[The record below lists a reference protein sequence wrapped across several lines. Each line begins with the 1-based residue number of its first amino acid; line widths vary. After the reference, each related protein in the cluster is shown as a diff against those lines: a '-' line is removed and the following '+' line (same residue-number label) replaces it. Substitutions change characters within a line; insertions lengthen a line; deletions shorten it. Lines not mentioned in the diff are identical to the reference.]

1 MPRAG
6 ALVRFRSLLWDAA
19 GMCPDAVANPE
30 PRRVASE
37 GLALLAAL
45 TLALASGC
53 GGGGTVAPAGAPR
66 EVVTRAVTPLGAAN
80 GALTPEGVVGFLG
93 LPYAEPPV
101 GALRFAPPVA
111 VSTWGGERDASEF
124 GPACPQPPEEFGY
137 VYTRQDEDC
146 LRLNVW
152 TPSADGARRPVMVWV
167 HGGAFAY
174 EGTEDPFY
182 SGARLAARGQLV
194 VVSIEYRLGALGFTQ
209 LEGVEGSGNAA
220 ILDERL
226 ALEWVR
232 DHIASFGGDPGDVTL
247 FGQSAGG
254 MAVAALLGMPGASE
268 LVDKAIVQANVA
280 SLVRPWEAARAVT
293 GDLVAALGLGDESQL
308 RDVPVAELLAA
319 QSALG
324 DGSFGPTFD
333 GVVYPVAP
341 MRAVELGSA
350 AHVPVLTGTTRD
362 EARGWL
368 PRIPFL
374 QSPLFVPAIPIA
386 LLELLTDALAEG
398 VSAAD
403 AVATYQRAN
412 PGLAPNLVSM
422 AIGTDALFRLPILHL
437 AESQLAF
444 EPGRVF
450 VYRFDWAPPSP
461 DHPGIDM
468 GARHAAEVG
477 FVLDTTDGWPGC
489 YGPGGEA
496 APRALVEQVMDAW
509 IAFARTGDPSVRGGL
524 AWPPYDTARRP
535 TMVFDADGATA
546 TTTVVSD
553 PGGDTRALWIPSRL
567 ALGRNG

>member
-1 MPRAG
+1 M
-6 ALVRFRSLLWDAA
+6 
-19 GMCPDAVANPE
+19 
-30 PRRVASE
+30 
-37 GLALLAAL
+37 L
-45 TLALASGC
+45 TLVAACASGAS
-53 GGGGTVAPAGAPR
+53 APGIPGAPN
-66 EVVTRAVTPLGAAN
+66 TTAVTSLGTAQ
-80 GALTPEGVVGFLG
+80 GFVTTEGVAAFLG

-101 GALRFAPPVA
+101 GARRFAPPLA
-111 VSTWGGERDASEF
+111 VQSWPARVDATSF

-146 LRLNVW
+146 LHLNVW
-152 TPSADGARRPVMVWV
+152 TPSADDGHRPVMVWV

-226 ALEWVR
+226 ALTWVR
-232 DHIASFGGDPGDVTL
+232 DHIASFGGDPGNVTL

-254 MAVAALLGMPGASE
+254 MAVAALLGLPGGSE
-268 LVDKAIVQANVA
+268 LIHKAIVQANVA
-280 SLVRPWEAARAVT
+280 SLIRPWQAARAVT
-293 GDLVAALGLGDESQL
+293 GELAAALGLDDERQL
-308 RDVPVAELLAA
+308 RDAPVADLLAA
-319 QSALG
+319 QAALG

-333 GVVYPVAP
+333 GVVFPVAP

-368 PRIPFL
+368 PRISFL

-386 LLELLTDALAEG
+386 LLELLTNALAEG

-403 AVATYQRAN
+403 AVDAYQRSN
-412 PGLAPNLVSM
+412 PGLPPNLISM

-444 EPGRVF
+444 EPGHVF
-450 VYRFDWAPPSP
+450 VYRFDWVPPSP

-477 FVLDTTDGWPGC
+477 FTLGTPDGWPGC
-489 YGPGGEA
+489 YGPGGES
-496 APRALVEQVMDAW
+496 APRALVDQMMDAW

-524 AWPPYDTARRP
+524 SWPPYDTALRP
-535 TMVFDADGATA
+535 TMVFDADGPTV
-546 TTTVVSD
+546 TTSVVAD

>member
-1 MPRAG
+1 MRADLRI
-6 ALVRFRSLLWDAA
+6 ALGL
-19 GMCPDAVANPE
+19 
-30 PRRVASE
+30 
-37 GLALLAAL
+37 LALFPA
-45 TLALASGC
+45 C
-53 GGGGTVAPAGAPR
+53 GGDASPGPGAPL
-66 EVVTRAVTPLGAAN
+66 EVVTGAVTSLGTAA
-80 GALTPEGVVGFLG
+80 GVVTEEGVVAFLG

-111 VSTWGGERDASEF
+111 VRSWPSGLDASAF
-124 GPACPQPPEEFGY
+124 GPACPQPPAEFGY

-209 LEGVEGSGNAA
+209 LEGVDGSGNAA

-232 DHIASFGGDPGDVTL
+232 DHVASFGGDPEDVTL

-254 MAVAALLGMPGASE
+254 MAVAALLGMPGGSE

-280 SLVRPWEAARAVT
+280 SLIRPWEAARAVT
-293 GDLVAALGLGDESQL
+293 GELVAALGLADESDL
-308 RDVPVAELLAA
+308 RDVPVADLLAA
-319 QSALG
+319 QAALG

-333 GVVYPVAP
+333 GSVFPVAP

-350 AHVPVLTGTTRD
+350 AHVPFLTGITRD

-368 PRIPFL
+368 PRVPFL
-374 QSPLFVPAIPIA
+374 RSPLFVPAIPIA
-386 LLELLTDALAEG
+386 LLELLTDALAPG
-398 VSAAD
+398 VTPAQAIE
-403 AVATYQRAN
+403 TYQRAN
-412 PGLAPNLVSM
+412 PTLPPNLVSM

-444 EPGRVF
+444 EPGAVF
-450 VYRFDWAPPSP
+450 VYRFDWVPPSP
-461 DHPGIDM
+461 QHAGIDM

-489 YGPGGEA
+489 YGPGGESV
-496 APRALVEQVMDAW
+496 PRALVEQMMDAW

-524 AWPPYDTARRP
+524 SWPAYDTVRRP
-535 TMVFDADGATA
+535 TMVFGADGPSP
-546 TTTVVSD
+546 TTSVVAD

-567 ALGRNG
+567 ALGRDG